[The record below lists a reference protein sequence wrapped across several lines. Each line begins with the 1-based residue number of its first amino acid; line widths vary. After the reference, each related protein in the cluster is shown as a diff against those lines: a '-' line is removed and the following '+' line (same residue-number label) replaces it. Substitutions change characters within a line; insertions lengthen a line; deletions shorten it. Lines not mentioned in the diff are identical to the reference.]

1 MAFKHVDQSSSI
13 NEVPNRNRPLR
24 VKILKKLLIGFT
36 FLVALV
42 VVAAAGTEIYSHHE
56 KSVAADAAAQVQK
69 DFGQKHLD
77 QKSIANNK
85 QADEKYAY
93 GGDNDGIPDDE
104 KLNEY
109 LNSPGTLT
117 TWGEAGTYAQDGLK
131 NPITALPI
139 NEGVSNKVLA
149 SGWGTVDPGYKMG
162 GNDNFLGAHNFADR
176 VTYASPLQDINV
188 TKEPTFYQ
196 TDGKK
201 VYTYKLTKKQTINVV
216 KHNDQY
222 AKAVEP
228 TGTKRIVLITCDE
241 PTMIANLRPENRI
254 IVSGELTNVQN
265 LKDAPEKVQN
275 IFPQFKKGA

>member
-1 MAFKHVDQSSSI
+1 MPLVNNNDNTSS
-13 NEVPNRNRPLR
+13 NQNRNRAPSKLSR
-24 VKILKKLLIGFT
+24 LKKWLLVGLIAFI
-36 FLVALV
+36 A
-42 VVAAAGTEIYSHHE
+42 AAAGTEIYSHHE

-77 QKSIANNK
+77 RKSIANNK
-85 QADEKYAY
+85 QADGQYAY

-149 SGWGTVDPGYKMG
+149 NGWGTVDPAYKMG
-162 GNDNFLGAHNFADR
+162 GNDNVIAAHNFADR